1 MIPTHMYPSSTS
13 SSSQGSMG
21 LTSSGSGSGGGGGLM
36 RYGSAPSSL
45 LAASVDSAVA
55 ATTEF
60 SGHSHL
66 SAVGR
71 IQTDSFREEPQPSK
85 GNSTIGLQRAYGFG
99 VVGVGSSGGASPSP
113 SPSLSLVRHSSS
125 PAGFLNQIAAAVGDS
140 GGFSV
145 TRGMGNYNNSDN
157 LSRLNSQLSF
167 TRQDSTLSYIS
178 EENDNTVGD
187 EMRTLNG
194 KRNTSHS
201 YGSVAGFGMGTST
214 WDETNSVMFSVAPNK
229 RNKIVG
235 GGDLLGGLDSM
246 ENQFQFSMGQGGME
260 ITQVEKLMHNIP
272 HDSVPCKIRAKRGC
286 ATHPR
291 SIAERERRTKISG
304 KLKKLQI
311 LVPNMDKQTSYADML
326 DLAVQHIKSLQN
338 QVQKL
343 HQELEDCKCGCK
355 TKDL

>member
-21 LTSSGSGSGGGGGLM
+21 LASSGGGGGGGLM

-60 SGHSHL
+60 SGNSHL
-66 SAVGR
+66 SAAR
-71 IQTDSFREEPQPSK
+71 IQTDSFREEPPPSK
-85 GNSTIGLQRAYGFG
+85 ANSTIGLQRAYGFG

-113 SPSLSLVRHSSS
+113 SLVRHSSS

-167 TRQDSTLSYIS
+167 TGQDGSFSYIS
-178 EENDNTVGD
+178 EENESTVGD
-187 EMRTLNG
+187 EMRTQNG

-214 WDETNSVMFSVAPNK
+214 WDETNSSVMFSVAPNK

-260 ITQVEKLMHNIP
+260 MTQMEKLMHNIP
-272 HDSVPCKIRAKRGC
+272 QDSVPCKIRAKRGC

-311 LVPNMDKQTSYADML
+311 LVPNMDKQTSYSDML

-343 HQELEDCKCGCK
+343 HQELEDCTCGCK

>member
-1 MIPTHMYPSSTS
+1 MYSSSTS

-21 LTSSGSGSGGGGGLM
+21 LVSSGTAGGGGLL

-45 LAASVDSAVA
+45 LAASVDSAR
-55 ATTEF
+55 EF

-66 SAVGR
+66 SAVGH
-71 IQTDSFREEPQPSK
+71 REEPPPPSK
-85 GNSTIGLQRAYGFG
+85 ANATIGLQRAYGFG
-99 VVGVGSSGGASPSP
+99 VSGASS
-113 SPSLSLVRHSSS
+113 SSLVRHSSS

-145 TRGMGNYNNSDN
+145 TRGMGNYNNSEN

-178 EENDNTVGD
+178 EENESADGD
-187 EMRTLNG
+187 EMRTQNG
-194 KRNTSHS
+194 QRKTSHP
-201 YGSVAGFGMGTST
+201 YGFGMGTSSST
-214 WDETNSVMFSVAPNK
+214 WDETNSVMFSMAPNK
-229 RNKIVG
+229 RSKIVG
-235 GGDLLGGLDSM
+235 SGGDFLGSLDSM

-260 ITQVEKLMHNIP
+260 MTQMEKLMHSIP
-272 HDSVPCKIRAKRGC
+272 QDSVPCKIRAKRGC

-291 SIAERERRTKISG
+291 SIAERERRTRISG
-304 KLKKLQI
+304 KLKKLQV

-338 QVQKL
+338 QVQ
-343 HQELEDCKCGCK
+343 D
-355 TKDL
+355 